1 MNGRPG
7 KPTVGSVCASAQGF
21 GGAMRGN
28 SCLAGLVAATVC
40 LCSLRGVSAQPAAPP
55 DAERLRSQLRELDRR
70 VDQLRAAAEKSRDR
84 HAQRWVA
91 DVAVYSKAVSW
102 ILRHDEFYKPVY
114 VKQAQA
120 ALKTG
125 IARAHLL
132 QAGEHPWN
140 LQTGTSIRGYLSRV
154 DGSVQPY
161 ALTLPANV
169 DPKSG
174 KRWPLY
180 VKLHGRAGQMNE
192 VNFIARHDGK
202 PLPSGQTWI
211 QLDVFGRTNNAYR
224 WSGETDVF
232 EALADVERR
241 FRIDGRRVTLHGFS
255 MGGAG
260 AWHLGLHHPTRW
272 SSVGPGAG
280 FVDFYKYQNQTQ
292 KRPPYQ
298 HRTLGIYDA
307 LDYALNAHNVPVCT
321 YGGELDKQLVA
332 STSMVDAARKL
343 KVPITL
349 LIGPKMGHKFH
360 PDSLREFMKFH
371 ADASVRGR
379 PRSPGRRDLR
389 FVTRTLKYNTCGWL
403 TIEEMLEQYVP
414 ASVESRVGDD
424 GVLQLT
430 TANVATLQLARGV
443 SHRVEI
449 DGDLLPLENAADGL
463 LPGVYYE
470 RGEKQWYVMDY
481 MQSKLFPDNRDRRKR
496 RDLQGPIDDAFMGPF
511 VCVRGTGKPWSAA
524 HQQWSNWTL
533 ARFEREFDK
542 WLRGRVPVV
551 DDTQVSP
558 QMIQDKHLVLFG
570 DPGSNQVLARLV
582 NDLPLKWDE
591 SSLTID
597 GKRYG
602 TADHGLAL
610 IFPNPLNPRKYVV
623 LNSGHTFHEPDF
635 QASNSWLFPRLGD
648 VAVQKFV
655 ADAAGSFQET
665 VVWAEIFNGGWFLPG
680 ARPAP

>member
-1 MNGRPG
+1 
-7 KPTVGSVCASAQGF
+7 
-21 GGAMRGN
+21 MRDKG
-28 SCLAGLVAATVC
+28 CLAGLAAVTVF
-40 LCSLRGVSAQPAAPP
+40 LCWLPGVSAQTAAPP
-55 DAERLRSQLRELDRR
+55 EAARLRAQLMDLDRR
-70 VDQLRAAAEKSRDR
+70 VDQLRAAAAQSRDR
-84 HAQRWVA
+84 HALRWVA
-91 DVAVYSKAVSW
+91 DVAVYSKAASW
-102 ILRHDEFYKPVY
+102 ILRHDEFYKPNY
-114 VKQAQA
+114 VQQAQA

-125 IARAHLL
+125 IARAQQL
-132 QAGEHPWN
+132 QSGEHPWN

-161 ALTLPANV
+161 ALTLPENV

-260 AWHLGLHHPTRW
+260 AWHLGMHHPTRW

-280 FVDFYKYQNQTQ
+280 FVDFYKYQNQSQ
-292 KRPPYQ
+292 QRPSYQ

-307 LDYALNAHNVPVCT
+307 IDYALNAHNVPVCT

-360 PDSLREFMKFH
+360 PDSLRVFMKFH
-371 ADASVRGR
+371 ADASQRGR

-424 GVLQLT
+424 GVLKLK
-430 TANVATLQLARGV
+430 TANVATLQIARGV
-443 SHRVEI
+443 SQLVEI

-463 LPGVYYE
+463 LPGVYFE
-470 RGEKQWYVMDY
+470 RGEKQWYVLDY
-481 MQSKLFPDNRDRRKR
+481 MQSKVFPDNRDRRKR

-511 VCVRGTGKPWSAA
+511 VCVRGSGKPWSAA
-524 HQQWSNWTL
+524 HQQWSDWTL

-558 QMIQDKHLVLFG
+558 DMIRDKHLVLFG
-570 DPGSNQVLARLV
+570 DPGSNRLLARLV

-591 SSLTID
+591 SSLTIG
-597 GKRYG
+597 GKRYS
-602 TADHGLAL
+602 TANHGLAL

-635 QASNSWLFPRLGD
+635 KASNAWLFPRLGD
-648 VAVQKFV
+648 VAVQKFA
-655 ADAAGSFQET
+655 ADAAGGFQET